1 MQWKLHQHS
10 VTYWNRKQ
18 CKWGRK
24 LKNKTSGK
32 LLPVGRLNLMSF
44 LGSVK
49 TAHILFVRQA
59 DVSPTFSSVKRCG
72 ILRFQFCMGKGME
85 QRNTKLSLTLSGCW
99 HHTVQA
105 VSLYRR
111 VWALLPAMH
120 RTVGVWATAGV
131 LPGHTS
137 RSNPTGCHCFWSSS
151 LDTTVLNLFCVC
163 QEKKIMSES
172 RGNLDNLAL
181 AECEFCS
188 SASFLIPSL
197 KGCQRKR
204 VLCSVQV
211 TKSSC
216 CYAAEPKI
224 KVGDSAVLL
233 KLRLKQGSINLFL
246 ARGQHCP
253 TSLSRGWQVMINSI
267 IFPLYP
273 Q

>member
-1 MQWKLHQHS
+1 MWDFEISVLHGERHGAEKHKTLADPLWMLASHCAGSIS
-10 VTYWNRKQ
+10 VQEGLSSAPCHVQNGRGVSHG
-18 CKWGRK
+18 WGPAWTHQQIKPHRSS
-24 LKNKTSGK
+24 LLLK
-32 LLPVGRLNLMSF
+32 LLFGHDSIKF
-44 LGSVK
+44 
-49 TAHILFVRQA
+49 IL
-59 DVSPTFSSVKRCG
+59 C
-72 ILRFQFCMGKGME
+72 
-85 QRNTKLSLTLSGCW
+85 LSG
-99 HHTVQA
+99 
-105 VSLYRR
+105 
-111 VWALLPAMH
+111 
-120 RTVGVWATAGV
+120 
-131 LPGHTS
+131 
-137 RSNPTGCHCFWSSS
+137 
-151 LDTTVLNLFCVC
+151 
-163 QEKKIMSES
+163 EKIMSES

-253 TSLSRGWQVMINSI
+253 TSLSRGWQVMINSV